1 MKHIARSGARG
12 NDFLKSAQPGDC
24 FADRILIFLISNKRK
39 SNMANRHDRRA
50 TKKGRSFNLKFEDLH
65 MQADAIFIGLT
76 DHLGEVVAIA
86 SPVGR
91 VAIDSIFP
99 NAHVEWRDQ
108 RVSDVAKQ
116 LPDDWREFNFLVP
129 DLIANRNAILALLP
143 EYLIKLREAE
153 DMSADQFALM
163 MAFAAKEQGI
173 RAAIFSEKRGD
184 IHIVYPGSIVN

>member
-1 MKHIARSGARG
+1 
-12 NDFLKSAQPGDC
+12 
-24 FADRILIFLISNKRK
+24 
-39 SNMANRHDRRA
+39 MANRHARRA

-65 MQADAIFIGLT
+65 MQADAIFIGLA

-99 NAHVEWRDQ
+99 NAHVEWRDR

-129 DLIANRNAILALLP
+129 DLIANRNAIPALLP